1 MRVILLVFICIMLTF
16 TTSAQKSVIKGRIY
30 DSIRHEGLAYT
41 TVSFTSPQCLF
52 FLALG
57 GSKGIA
63 VSCTQSC

>member
-1 MRVILLVFICIMLTF
+1 MRNILLVFVYVILTV
-16 TTSAQKSVIKGRIY
+16 TASAQKSVIKGRIY